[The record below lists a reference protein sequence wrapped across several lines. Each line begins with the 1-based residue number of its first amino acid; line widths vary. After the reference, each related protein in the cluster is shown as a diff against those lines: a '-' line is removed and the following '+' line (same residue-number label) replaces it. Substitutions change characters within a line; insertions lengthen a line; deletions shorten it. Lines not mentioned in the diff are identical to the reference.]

1 MSGDDG
7 RNGILN
13 FFSRARASATPPLE
27 TVIGASA
34 NMRGTIQSDGGV
46 RLDGIFEGLI
56 ETAGNVVVG
65 PGARVVADITA
76 RNVTVAGAV
85 KGNIDANGRL
95 EILSTGAVYGDVV
108 VEVVMIDP
116 GGQFQGVSRM
126 RGLAH
131 PALAAPVDAAPVAAS
146 APADEVDVVLDTEPL
161 EATARHVPDQAESE
175 KVAGGSRT
183 DSHTSSA
190 GAHGT
195 NGSDGVIEF
204 DLDGLDLDIEPVIP
218 DSEPSPAQAKSSQRR
233 RPASG

>member
-1 MSGDDG
+1 M
-7 RNGILN
+7 N
-13 FFSRARASATPPLE
+13 FFTRARASSTPPLE

-34 NMRGTIQSDGGV
+34 NVRGTIQSDGGV
-46 RLDGIFEGLI
+46 RVDGVFEGLI

-95 EILSTGAVYGDVV
+95 EILATGAVYGDVT

-126 RGLAH
+126 RGFAH
-131 PALAAPVDAAPVAAS
+131 PALAAPVDLPGTDSPV
-146 APADEVDVVLDTEPL
+146 PQREVDVALDSQPV
-161 EATARHVPDQAESE
+161 EATARWVPDYEPADVDAQGAANGQA
-175 KVAGGSRT
+175 AHANGG
-183 DSHTSSA
+183 
-190 GAHGT
+190 
-195 NGSDGVIEF
+195 GVIDF

-218 DSEPSPAQAKSSQRR
+218 DDESSPSGDVPGTPRR
-233 RPASG
+233 QPN